1 MKKTVEWLI
10 AIVSAIAIVL
20 LIRTFIGTP
29 YTVKGQS
36 MFPTFHDKDRVIV
49 SKISKSLN
57 HLNRGDVIVFHENQH
72 KDFIKRL
79 IGRPGNTVVYKD
91 DQLYVNGKK
100 IKEPY
105 LDSNKKY
112 KIGDFLTEDFN
123 VEDLK
128 NAQGETK
135 IPAHRYLVLGDN
147 RQNSFDSRRPE
158 VGLISEQQIVG
169 KVTVRVWPFNR
180 IQFGFNPDTF
190 K

>member
-1 MKKTVEWLI
+1 MQLYLKKKVHCLKKTVEWLI

-79 IGRPGNTVVYKD
+79 IGRPGDTVVY
-91 DQLYVNGKK
+91 L
-100 IKEPY
+100 
-105 LDSNKKY
+105 S
-112 KIGDFLTEDFN
+112 
-123 VEDLK
+123 
-128 NAQGETK
+128 
-135 IPAHRYLVLGDN
+135 
-147 RQNSFDSRRPE
+147 
-158 VGLISEQQIVG
+158 LIHI
-169 KVTVRVWPFNR
+169 
-180 IQFGFNPDTF
+180 
-190 K
+190 

>member
-79 IGRPGNTVVYKD
+79 IGRPGDTVVYKD
-91 DQLYVNGKK
+91 DQLYVNDKK

-128 NAQGETK
+128 NAQGEAK
-135 IPAHRYLVLGDN
+135 IPAHLYLVLGDN